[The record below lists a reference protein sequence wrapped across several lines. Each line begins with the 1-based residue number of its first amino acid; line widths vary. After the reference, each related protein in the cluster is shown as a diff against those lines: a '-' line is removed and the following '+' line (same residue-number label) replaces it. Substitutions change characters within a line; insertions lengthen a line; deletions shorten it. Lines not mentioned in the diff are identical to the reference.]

1 MKKALKFIGYVLATF
16 AVLVVL
22 AFASIYLLSNRK
34 LNKSYTVRVQP
45 VAIPSGA
52 EARARGQHIAATRG
66 CADCHGADLAGATI
80 IDNPA
85 MGRLSG
91 PNLTRGRGG
100 LPASFSAI
108 DFVRAIR
115 HGVAPDGRGLFLMP
129 SNDFSQF
136 TDQDMGDLIA
146 YINSIPPVDRD
157 SVPLSIG
164 PVARALML
172 AGKIK
177 LSAEVIDH
185 AGVRPD
191 TVLPGVTVAYG
202 RYLAIGCTGCHASN
216 FSGGKIDIGPPD
228 WPPAQNLTPAGDLA
242 KWSEADFIAAL
253 RQRTRPDGSKFNE
266 VMPAAFG
273 LMNDTELKAI
283 WAYLRTLPPAP
294 TGKR

>member
-1 MKKALKFIGYVLATF
+1 MKKALKIVGYVLATL

-22 AFASIYLLSNRK
+22 AFVFVHFLSNQK
-34 LNKSYTVRVQP
+34 LRKSYQVTVQP
-45 VAIPSGA
+45 VMIPTGA
-52 EARARGQHIAATRG
+52 DALARGQHIAQTRG

-100 LPASFSAI
+100 VPASFSAL
-108 DFVRAIR
+108 DFVRSIR

-146 YINSIPPVDRD
+146 YINSVPAVDRA
-157 SVPLSIG
+157 SIPLSIG

-177 LSAEVIDH
+177 LAAELIDH
-185 AGVRPD
+185 AGVRPA
-191 TVLPGVTVAYG
+191 TVQPGITIAYG
-202 RYLAIGCTGCHASN
+202 RYLAIGCTGCHATN

-242 KWSEADFIAAL
+242 KWSEADFITAL
-253 RQRTRPDGSKFNE
+253 RKSTRPNGSKLNE

-283 WAYLRTLPPAP
+283 WTYLRTLPPVT
-294 TGKR
+294 TGQR